1 VDDQSLTAGV
11 YSCSRTTPYA
21 AHVGLE
27 STEDPWAVRMCPMP
41 SGQRRVRHYAW
52 RQSALGMMRLM
63 NSSNIG
69 TVYAVSPWF
78 GLQIIPLAISELR
91 VGASDVTLAG

>member
-1 VDDQSLTAGV
+1 MQFKCNVAGQPPERGAVGYFAPGPRQFRMTTACLCG
-11 YSCSRTTPYA
+11 RA
-21 AHVGLE
+21 ACG
-27 STEDPWAVRMCPMP
+27 A
-41 SGQRRVRHYAW
+41 Y
-52 RQSALGMMRLM
+52 RQSSPGIVRFM

-69 TVYAVSPWF
+69 TVKAVSPWF